1 MMNTLI
7 LSVMAATASL
17 ASTMASPQLA
27 RADDATVDVGSAS
40 RFADP
45 PPPPR
50 AMLPT
55 AVSDA
60 PPRVTDEDDDER
72 YVGREL
78 YRSPVRL
85 SLGPAGLTTGRSLG
99 AGIGVAADFG
109 RGSVGFRLAAT
120 WLRGE
125 ASPGSGTPSPV
136 GDGLAQYTGE
146 VTLDLHKRGPL
157 HPVFGLGFGLAKVN
171 RGDGSGAVGIGTAR
185 LGLEYALALEDAD
198 ARVGLG
204 VTGVLPGPSDRDTQ
218 DVRAYALVGAH
229 LSIGF

>member
-1 MMNTLI
+1 MRSFGLACILTIPFTLGSAI
-7 LSVMAATASL
+7 AAPRVVHAE
-17 ASTMASPQLA
+17 
-27 RADDATVDVGSAS
+27 DATVSVG

-45 PPPPR
+45 PPPPAPLR
-50 AMLPT
+50 PI
-55 AVSDA
+55 VSDA
-60 PPRVTDEDDDER
+60 PPPPPDDDDAR
-72 YVGREL
+72 YGAREL

-85 SLGPAGLTTGRSLG
+85 SLGVAGVTTGRSLG
-99 AGIGVAADFG
+99 PGVGVAADFG

-125 ASPGSGTPSPV
+125 GSPGAGVNASPSPV

-146 VTLDLHKRGPL
+146 LTLDFHKRGPI

-171 RGDGSGAVGIGTAR
+171 RGDGSGAMGIGTAR
-185 LGLEYALALEDAD
+185 LGLEYALAFEDAD
-198 ARVGLG
+198 ARIGAG
-204 VTGVLPGPSDRDTQ
+204 ITGVLPGPTDRDTQ